1 MAPLPRGRGETIL
14 VVEDQKLMQVVT
26 SKVLTDLG
34 YRVMVSSTVLDGF
47 DEWRSHE
54 GEINLILTDFI
65 FEGSLTGMDLL
76 QKVKARAPQLPILI
90 VSGSWLP
97 DAKKDPPLPGNVVH
111 MAKPYRRAQL
121 AIAVRTLLDDAQRQ
135 VQAKPR
141 PDRTST

>member
-1 MAPLPRGRGETIL
+1 
-14 VVEDQKLMQVVT
+14 MQVVT

-47 DEWRSHE
+47 DEWRTHE
-54 GEINLILTDFI
+54 AEIKLILTDFI
-65 FEGSLTGMDLL
+65 FEGNLTGMDLL
-76 QKVKARAPQLPILI
+76 QKVKARAPRLPILI

-97 DAKKDPPLPGNVVH
+97 DARQDPPLPGNVVH

-121 AIAVRTLLDDAQRQ
+121 AIAVRTLLDDAQRPPPAQ
-135 VQAKPR
+135 PR